1 MKKYILIGAIMLVWM
16 QCASAGLIADPNDS
30 RNWQGANVGTFA
42 NLFYGSNTSA
52 NRQLVVDNNL
62 LDDGVFNTAGYTV
75 GTLIKW
81 NGSTNTNQ
89 GYGGMSL
96 DQPNINDGYDGSLA
110 YVYPP
115 SPSVTVAQAANAIDD
130 LWFQMDNVVGNTVY
144 DLGFQAS
151 KAAIFNTIDH
161 GPLPGEAIESTIYLS
176 NDMSVWTQAVT
187 ERVWLEGFYSDTSVK
202 WDGFTYAVGTG
213 TSSTFR
219 YASVIWGGP
228 GAIVKDGDNEF
239 NGIMGLKG
247 NFTGNPVPEPASIA
261 LLASGLLGFGASRRK
276 KNQAQG
282 Y

>member
-1 MKKYILIGAIMLVWM
+1 M
-16 QCASAGLIADPNDS
+16 QYASAGLITDPNDS

-96 DQPNINDGYDGSLA
+96 DQPNINDVYDGSLA

-115 SPSVTVAQAANAIDD
+115 SPSVTIAQAANAIDN
-130 LWFQMDNVVGNTVY
+130 LWFQMDNVVGHTVY

-176 NDMSVWTQAVT
+176 NDMNVWTQAVT

-239 NGIMGLKG
+239 NGMMGLKD

-261 LLASGLLGFGASRRK
+261 LLASSLLGFGASRRK
-276 KNQAQG
+276 KNQA
-282 Y
+282 